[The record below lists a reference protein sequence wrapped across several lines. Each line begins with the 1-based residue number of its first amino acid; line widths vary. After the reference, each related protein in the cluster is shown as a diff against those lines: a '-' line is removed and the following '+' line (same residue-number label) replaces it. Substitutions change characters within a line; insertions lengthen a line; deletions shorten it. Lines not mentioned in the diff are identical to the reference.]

1 MGRLIDVD
9 DFLFTLGISDRDI
22 YCQETI
28 EDYIMENGTISDSCN
43 GCIHF
48 TTKPIYPCS
57 KCRRLHL
64 DTDYY
69 ERNSKYS

>member
-9 DFLFTLGISDRDI
+9 DFLFTLGISDNDI
-22 YCQETI
+22 YCEETI
-28 EDYIMENGTISDSCN
+28 KEYIMKNGIISDSCD

-57 KCRRLHL
+57 KCRRLYL
-64 DTDYY
+64 DNDYY
-69 ERNSKYS
+69 KNNIEE